1 MIASRTLTSF
11 SGWVSTKCVFF
22 LGWVLT
28 KCWQGRP
35 RNPKCGGLYM
45 QKIFFRKSQD
55 HNNFMKWERA
65 LLGTIF
71 CCCWKLNLAQF
82 QFQITEKVWYWY
94 NKMQIWGI
102 MISTENALQNGWMQ
116 SISLEG
122 CEFASNSINTVRI
135 RASFWKSTSATQIF
149 LMCQKSYY
157 SDIMHNAL
165 CGSDVTTFKNQDV
178 TIWSNS
184 TTPCELNLMKNIQL
198 LVSKIL

>member
-1 MIASRTLTSF
+1 MFFVGVSINKMLTIADK
-11 SGWVSTKCVFF
+11 G
-22 LGWVLT
+22 G
-28 KCWQGRP
+28 QGTP
-35 RNPKCGGLYM
+35 NVVDLICKKY
-45 QKIFFRKSQD
+45 FFRKSQD
-55 HNNFMKWERA
+55 HNNFIKWERA

-165 CGSDVTTFKNQDV
+165 CGSDVTTSKNQDV

-184 TTPCELNLMKNIQL
+184 TTPCELNLIKNIQL